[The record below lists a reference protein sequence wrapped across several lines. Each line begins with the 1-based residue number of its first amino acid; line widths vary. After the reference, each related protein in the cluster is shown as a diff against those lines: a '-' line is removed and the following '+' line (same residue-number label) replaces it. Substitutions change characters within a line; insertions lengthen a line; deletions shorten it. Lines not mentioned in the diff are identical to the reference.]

1 MKVRSKKHTDR
12 NKDKIGKKT
21 VQIRDVIK
29 ILQANGQIVTDLKE
43 GKWSGS
49 QKQ

>member
-1 MKVRSKKHTDR
+1 MHTDR

-29 ILQANGQIVTDLKE
+29 ILQANGLIVTDLE
-43 GKWSGS
+43 ERKWSGS
-49 QKQ
+49 HKQ